1 MNTYDPA
8 DLRKKK
14 KKKVK
19 KEKTQSSGLVGLVV
33 FLSIVAVIL
42 GYCVVVS
49 IDPNISLPTGKP
61 KEEETPV
68 TYVGVLEVHGTMSSD
83 GDELSS
89 EYNQKWLLEQ
99 IDTMMHDPNNKG
111 LILSIDTP
119 GGSVYTVD
127 ELYLKIKEYQTTTM
141 RPVYSYME
149 SMAASGGY
157 YISAPAD
164 KIYANRN
171 CWTGSIGVTIGTV
184 YDITELLENL
194 GIKTV
199 TITAGSNKAM
209 GSATEK
215 LTDEQ
220 KAIYQSLVD
229 EAYNQFVDIVAEG
242 RKMDRNAVVKLADG
256 RIYTAKQAFTNG
268 LIDAIGT
275 REEAIAAMKTDY
287 AMFDCT
293 TKYYTY
299 EQEFSLS
306 NFLFGLSKELGK
318 DAKSEYNEIMELSE
332 NYGTFSISYMANER
346 N

>member
-14 KKKVK
+14 KKKKVK
-19 KEKTQSSGLVGLVV
+19 KDKTQSSGLVGLVV

-49 IDPNISLPTGKP
+49 IDPDMSFTSAKP
-61 KEEETPV
+61 KEEEQPV
-68 TYVGVLEVHGTMSSD
+68 YYVGVLDVHGTMSS
-83 GDELSS
+83 EEMNS
-89 EYNQKWLLEQ
+89 EYNQKWILEQ
-99 IDTMMHDPNNKG
+99 IDTMMKDPNNKG

-127 ELYLKIKEYQTTTM
+127 ELYLKIREYQTVTM

-184 YDITELLENL
+184 YDITELLKNL
-194 GIKTV
+194 GVKTE

-209 GSATEK
+209 GSSTEK

-268 LIDAIGT
+268 LIDGIAT
-275 REEAIAAMKTDY
+275 RDEAIMAMKTDY
-287 AMFDCT
+287 GLTSCET
-293 TKYYTY
+293 EYYTY
-299 EQEFSLS
+299 EEEFNLKSL
-306 NFLFGLSKELGK
+306 LFGLSEELGEN
-318 DAKSEYNEIMELSE
+318 AKSEYDQIMELTEGHS
-332 NYGTFSISYMANER
+332 TFSISYMANER
-346 N
+346 H